1 MSPSRRRGLGG
12 WLARLE
18 GWKLVVSFIAAAIG
32 LGTVVLGTISS
43 LERKSGL
50 VAAQFGFARTTEV
63 ADSFQDLKAWQL
75 YSDIR
80 RLKRSLFDLGT
91 PSTERDRERF
101 DDLTAQ
107 LITVQAEYDRISKK
121 RPR

>member
-1 MSPSRRRGLGG
+1 MPRSRKGIGG
-12 WLARLE
+12 WLAHLE
-18 GWKLVVSFIAAAIG
+18 GWKLILGFIATAIG

-63 ADSFQDLKAWQL
+63 ADSFSDLKQWQL

-80 RLKRSLFDLGT
+80 RLKRAIFDLGT
-91 PSTERDRERF
+91 PTTERDRERF
-101 DDLTAQ
+101 EDLSTQ

-121 RPR
+121 RK